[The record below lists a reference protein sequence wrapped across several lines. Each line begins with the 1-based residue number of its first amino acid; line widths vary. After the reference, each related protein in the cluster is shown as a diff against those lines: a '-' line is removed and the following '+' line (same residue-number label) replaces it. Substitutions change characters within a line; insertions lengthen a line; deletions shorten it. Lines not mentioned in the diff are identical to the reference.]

1 MRLTLI
7 LVTSIMTIVAGCA
20 QPTPQTPPAPSPTSA
35 AVPRAV
41 QPDPQETHF
50 GELVMLTDGGEN
62 AEAYF
67 SFAGDRLV
75 YQATKEGM
83 GCDQIFT
90 MKLDGT
96 NQKMVST
103 GSGRTTCAYYY
114 PGDDWIVYA
123 STHLAGPDCPP
134 VPDHSKGYVWPI
146 YAAYDLFKVRPDG
159 TDLQQLTDSPGY
171 DAEATIS
178 PVGDRIVFTSM
189 RDGDLDIYT
198 MNLDGSDV
206 RRLTDALG
214 YDGGPFFSPD
224 GAKIVYRANHPTDP
238 QEIADYSALLADG
251 LIRPSKLEIW
261 IMNADG
267 SDKRQ
272 ITDLG
277 AASFAPFFM
286 PSGDRIIFSSN
297 TGDPSGREF
306 DLYTIGIDGEGL
318 ERITY
323 SPEFDGFPMFAP
335 DGTTFVFCSNR
346 SNSTP
351 GDTNVFLTRWID

>member
-1 MRLTLI
+1 MRLPLI
-7 LVTSIMTIVAGCA
+7 LVTSIATVVAGCA
-20 QPTPQTPPAPSPTSA
+20 QPTPQTPPSPSPTSA

-50 GELVMLTDGGEN
+50 GELTMLTDGGEN

-75 YQATKEGM
+75 YQATHEGM
-83 GCDQIFT
+83 GCDQIFS
-90 MKLDGT
+90 MKLDGSD
-96 NQKMVST
+96 QKMVST

-189 RDGDLDIYT
+189 RDGDLDENRPSIMSADDVDTADAYRD
-198 MNLDGSDV
+198 LFPELCQRPQLGRLHDG
-206 RRLTDALG
+206 RLTETPIIEPMGSHGLQRRHQNQTGLDQQLFRGPVKGSLGGAGATCPAVMGEVPSTNVTLTRDQHLAALRT
-214 YDGGPFFSPD
+214 
-224 GAKIVYRANHPTDP
+224 AAITR
-238 QEIADYSALLADG
+238 LA
-251 LIRPSKLEIW
+251 
-261 IMNADG
+261 
-267 SDKRQ
+267 
-272 ITDLG
+272 
-277 AASFAPFFM
+277 
-286 PSGDRIIFSSN
+286 
-297 TGDPSGREF
+297 
-306 DLYTIGIDGEGL
+306 
-318 ERITY
+318 
-323 SPEFDGFPMFAP
+323 AP
-335 DGTTFVFCSNR
+335 DVLDRHYPT
-346 SNSTP
+346 
-351 GDTNVFLTRWID
+351 L